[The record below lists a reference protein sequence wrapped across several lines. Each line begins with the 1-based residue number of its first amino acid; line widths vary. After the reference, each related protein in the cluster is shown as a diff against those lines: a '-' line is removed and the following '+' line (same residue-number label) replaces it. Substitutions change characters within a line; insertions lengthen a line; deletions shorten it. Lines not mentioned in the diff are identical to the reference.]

1 MKKARCEPEERPK
14 KKARR
19 RPARP
24 TLIAFD
30 AFEGKNKASG
40 QLRARGMTEEKG
52 LLRAEGM
59 TDEKGLLRA
68 EGMTEEKISARIGRR
83 CPGEPGWDRRSGC
96 RFACQTEAKYCSCR

>member
-1 MKKARCEPEERPK
+1 M
-14 KKARR
+14 
-19 RPARP
+19 
-24 TLIAFD
+24 LIAFGE
-30 AFEGKNKASG
+30 FEGKSKA
-40 QLRARGMTEEKG
+40 TG